1 MTQMKSMAELYTVI
15 RNRRA
20 TAHFKPTGIPID
32 ILNEIFDLARLAP
45 SGYNLQPWRFIVVR
59 DEDNRRALQKA
70 AMNQEKV
77 SEAPVVIIACADTT
91 SWKTDI
97 DRVIDISMQ
106 KGAIPSAE
114 IATMTKNNATQYLN
128 SVDINVWATKQL
140 MIAFTHIMLVA
151 ESYGIDTAPMEG
163 FIEDQVRE
171 TFHIPTNMRVI
182 ALLAMGYR
190 EGNDRPFPGR
200 FESSEVFFQESLS
213 QGWTG
218 RGS

>member
-20 TAHFKPTGIPID
+20 TAHFKQSGIPID

-59 DEDNRRALQKA
+59 DEENRKKLQKA
-70 AMNQEKV
+70 AMDQAKV
-77 SEAPVVIIACADTT
+77 SEAPVVLIACADTT
-91 SWKTDI
+91 SWKTDL
-97 DRVIDISMQ
+97 DRVIDMSMQ
-106 KGAIPSAE
+106 KGAIPNAE
-114 IATMTKNNATQYLN
+114 IATTMKQYATQYLN

-140 MIAFTHIMLVA
+140 MIAFTHIMLLA
-151 ESYGIDTAPMEG
+151 EAYGIDTAPMEG
-163 FIEDQVRE
+163 FYEDQVRE
-171 TFHIPTNMRVI
+171 AFGIPSNMRVI

-190 EGNDRPFPGR
+190 EGADRPFPGR
-200 FESSEVFFQESLS
+200 FETSEVFFNESLS

>member
-20 TAHFKPTGIPID
+20 TAHFKPNGIPID

-59 DEDNRRALQKA
+59 DEGNRQRLQKA

-77 SEAPVVIIACADTT
+77 GEAPVVIIACADTT

-97 DRVIDISMQ
+97 DRVINMGMQ
-106 KGAIPSAE
+106 KGSIPSAE
-114 IATMTKNNATQYLN
+114 IAETMKQYATQYLN

-151 ESYGIDTAPMEG
+151 EAYGIDTAPMEG
-163 FIEDQVRE
+163 FDENQVRE
-171 TFHIPTNMRVI
+171 AFNIPPNMRVI

-190 EGNDRPFPGR
+190 EGTDRSFPGR
-200 FESSEVFFQESLS
+200 FETEEVFFQENFNK
-213 QGWTG
+213 GWTG